1 METVFDHEPTPEEL
15 KYLFLAGRSRDE
27 YLASHG
33 DQETEYG
40 NIYALYMI
48 RGNREKALEYLNRI
62 RDPKQRFNQK
72 PPEPGSGNF
81 GG

>member
-1 METVFDHEPTPEEL
+1 METVFDHDPSAEEL
-15 KYLFLAGRSRDE
+15 KYLFLSGKTREE
-27 YLASHG
+27 YMASHE

-62 RDPKQRFNQK
+62 RNPKARFNSK
-72 PPEPGSGNF
+72 PPETT
-81 GG
+81 

>member
-1 METVFDHEPTPEEL
+1 METVFDHNPTAEEM
-15 KYLFLAGRSRDE
+15 KYLFLTGQTREE
-27 YLASHG
+27 YLASHD

-62 RDPKQRFNQK
+62 RDPKERFNQ
-72 PPEPGSGNF
+72 PPDSD
-81 GG
+81 

>member
-1 METVFDHEPTPEEL
+1 METVFDHDPSQEEL
-15 KYLFLAGRSRDE
+15 KYLFLSGQSSEE
-27 YLASHG
+27 YLSSHQ

-62 RDPKQRFNQK
+62 RNPIEIFNAK
-72 PPEPGSGNF
+72 PPDTG
-81 GG
+81 

>member
-15 KYLFLAGRSRDE
+15 KYLFLSGRTREE
-27 YLASHG
+27 YLESHV
-33 DQETEYG
+33 DQETEFG

-62 RDPKQRFNQK
+62 RNPKERFNQK
-72 PPEPGSGNF
+72 KPPESA
-81 GG
+81 